1 MDAWI
6 NDEFATLDL
15 NDLRLDK
22 RAQLILDRFARK
34 PSLSIPA
41 ACDGNE
47 AEREAAYRFFAN
59 DKVDDYE
66 ILRAHRHATIE
77 RMAPHAV
84 VIVAQDTTEFDFTR
98 PNEVVE
104 DAGPLTFEKQ
114 IGLHTHAQVAYTPQR
129 LCLGAIDSD
138 TWGRDPGEYGKRKQK
153 REKPIQQKE
162 SYRWVRG
169 YERACDVAAQT
180 PNTTVVSIGD
190 AESDIYECF
199 CAALSA
205 EPKRKAEWIIRAGQF
220 DRNLAANEEHHQ
232 LLQALQHRRVL
243 GTFTMDITAKKGRS
257 ARSAKMAVRSAS
269 VTLKPPKR
277 PTEQPRLPQVTINV
291 VWVREVNPPAG
302 EDPVEWMLLTSLP
315 VATFEQACLVADYYA
330 VRWQIEIYF
339 KVLKSGCQVE
349 KLQLETAD
357 RIKPCLALYQIV
369 AWRVLYAT
377 MLGRECPELSCE
389 VIFAA
394 AEWKA
399 VWTVQKQEPLPPYAP
414 SLGVF
419 LKLVGELG
427 GHTGQP
433 WDGPLGPKRMW
444 IGLQR
449 TSDFGHAWRL
459 FGPEA
464 DSKAGAPVDPE
475 VAARPTPSP
484 ASKSPKTSPESHGE
498 ATASSRS

>member
-1 MDAWI
+1 MDTWI

-15 NDLRLDK
+15 NDTRLDK
-22 RAQLILDRFARK
+22 RARRILDRFASK

-59 DKVDDYE
+59 DKVDDFE
-66 ILRAHRHATIE
+66 ILRAHRDATVQ
-77 RMAPHAV
+77 RMAAYPV
-84 VIVAQDTTEFDFTR
+84 VLIAQDTTEFDFTR
-98 PNEVVE
+98 PNEVV
-104 DAGPLTFEKQ
+104 DGAGPLTYQTQ
-114 IGLHTHAQVAYTPQR
+114 IGFHTHALVAFTPER
-129 LCLGAIDSD
+129 LCLGTIDAD
-138 TWGRDPGEYGKRKQK
+138 TWGRDPGEFGKRKDK
-153 REKPIQQKE
+153 RTKPIQQKE
-162 SYRWVRG
+162 SYRWVQG
-169 YERACDVAAQT
+169 YQRACEVAEQT

-199 CAALSA
+199 GAALSA
-205 EPKRKAEWIIRAGQF
+205 EPKRKADWIIRASQF
-220 DRNLAANEEHHQ
+220 DRILAANEEHHQ
-232 LLQALQHRRVL
+232 LLQTLQHRRVL
-243 GTFTMDITAKKGRS
+243 GTFTMEITAKQGRS
-257 ARSAKMAVRSAS
+257 ARSATMEVRSAS
-269 VTLKPPKR
+269 VTLKPPQR
-277 PTEQPRLPQVTINV
+277 PAEQPRLPQVTVNV
-291 VWVREVNPPAG
+291 VWVREVNPPANQ
-302 EDPVEWMLLTSLP
+302 EPVEWLLLTSLSA
-315 VATFEQACLVADYYA
+315 ATFEQACLVADYYA

-389 VIFAA
+389 VLFSS

-399 VWTVQKQEPLPPYAP
+399 VWTVQKQEPLPKQAP
-414 SLGVF
+414 TLGVF
-419 LKLVGELG
+419 LKLVGALG

-433 WDGPLGPKRMW
+433 GDGPLGPKRLW

-449 TSDFGHAWRL
+449 TTDFGHAWRL

-464 DSKAGAPVDPE
+464 SAMPSE
-475 VAARPTPSP
+475 SRSP
-484 ASKSPKTSPESHGE
+484 ARRGKS
-498 ATASSRS
+498 A